1 MGPTPIDPEEL
12 LQRIRGEHR
21 TLRWQ
26 PLAPDPVR
34 PGSDGEQ
41 IRSEESLTYLHRN
54 WMLPDTYEEPGR
66 AGLRSKASARMG
78 SFVYRVLGP
87 YLRAER
93 ELLAHM
99 VRVNDAQEKRCDE
112 LTNRIQ
118 ELRHQVADRQVAEA
132 RNQAE
137 LAVWLHQALADRD
150 DGNDATHATHA
161 TDDPS

>member
-54 WMLPDTYEEPGR
+54 WMLPDT
-66 AGLRSKASARMG
+66 
-78 SFVYRVLGP
+78 
-87 YLRAER
+87 
-93 ELLAHM
+93 
-99 VRVNDAQEKRCDE
+99 
-112 LTNRIQ
+112 
-118 ELRHQVADRQVAEA
+118 
-132 RNQAE
+132 
-137 LAVWLHQALADRD
+137 
-150 DGNDATHATHA
+150 
-161 TDDPS
+161 